1 MIEKIPFFLMLFP
14 IVAIHEFAHAWVAH
28 KLGDDTAKDEGR
40 MNLNP
45 MSHIDL
51 FGTIILPLINISF
64 GALPLG
70 FGKQVPVDHH
80 QLNRPYRDRILV
92 ALAGPFA
99 NCLLAF
105 AILAV
110 ARFAFADQPALFQQ
124 ALQFASF
131 SVFLGCFNLLPF
143 PPMDG
148 WTLCKTVFKLGEE
161 LEYRIGFLWIPII
174 FICINL
180 PPVRAFLQVTTGMVL
195 LILQKILGL

>member
-143 PPMDG
+143 PRWMDG
-148 WTLCKTVFKLGEE
+148 PSVKRFLNWEKSSNIESDFF
-161 LEYRIGFLWIPII
+161 GF
-174 FICINL
+174 
-180 PPVRAFLQVTTGMVL
+180 RSFLFVSTSPL
-195 LILQKILGL
+195 FALFYK